1 MAATTTVPPC
11 LTTSPATNPMRRMLR
26 SRSSREKDSS
36 LDRWVRT
43 TSPSR
48 TVTGRPPASSSA
60 TRASAIVD
68 LPAPDRPVRKT
79 ATPPGCALLPGR
91 APPPG
96 PARRDQGVGDRRL
109 ARAGQAGEEDGDP
122 AVLRAAHRASLAQP
136 PRRSGGGVAEGTP
149 AALPGGHRGPRPPP
163 PPRHPD

>member
-11 LTTSPATNPMRRMLR
+11 RTTSPATKPIRRMLR
-26 SRSSREKDSS
+26 SRSAREKDSS

-48 TVTGRPPASSSA
+48 TVTGRPSASSCA

-79 ATPPGCALLPGR
+79 VTPPCCALLTGR
-91 APPPG
+91 
-96 PARRDQGVGDRRL
+96 V
-109 ARAGQAGEEDGDP
+109 
-122 AVLRAAHRASLAQP
+122 S
-136 PRRSGGGVAEGTP
+136 PRRRRPGSGGGVAEGAP
-149 AALPGGHRGPRPPP
+149 GVLDGGELGHVPGQLPGHDVGQCDLLQ
-163 PPRHPD
+163 HP

>member
-60 TRASAIVD
+60 TGASAIVD

-79 ATPPGCALLPGR
+79 ATPPCCALLTGRVSPSRPG
-91 APPPG
+91 
-96 PARRDQGVGDRRL
+96 
-109 ARAGQAGEEDGDP
+109 
-122 AVLRAAHRASLAQP
+122 
-136 PRRSGGGVAEGTP
+136 RSGGRVPEGAPGVG
-149 AALPGGHRGPRPPP
+149 AAAHPPSRRPGAAGGGAAGGARGVLAGGRLGHGPRWPPGHDVGQRDLLEHP
-163 PPRHPD
+163 PVG

>member
-36 LDRWVRT
+36 LDRWVGT
-43 TSPSR
+43 PPPPR

-79 ATPPGCALLPGR
+79 ATPPCCALLTGR
-91 APPPG
+91 VSPSR
-96 PARRDQGVGDRRL
+96 PA
-109 ARAGQAGEEDGDP
+109 
-122 AVLRAAHRASLAQP
+122 
-136 PRRSGGGVAEGTP
+136 RSGGGVAEGAP
-149 AALPGGHRGPRPPP
+149 GVLAGGQLGHGARQPPGHDVGQRDRLQHRPVGGPGGATH
-163 PPRHPD
+163 